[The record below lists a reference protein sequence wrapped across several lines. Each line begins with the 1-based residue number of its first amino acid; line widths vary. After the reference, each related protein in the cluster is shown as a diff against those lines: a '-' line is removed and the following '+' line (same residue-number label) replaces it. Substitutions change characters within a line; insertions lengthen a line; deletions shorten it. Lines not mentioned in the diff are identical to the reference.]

1 MTTHQWKTNEE
12 ILFKWTDANRSRRS
26 DIVNIRSFKKEPEKN
41 HMRQSEGNV
50 FTTPLRKD
58 VSYFFHVDEAA
69 RARVVHYLYT
79 FFLVTIFAS
88 PLTRKIEKM
97 RYACAHSSLSGAS
110 LFLVCFCFIKA
121 IWLTVSYQDFNK
133 KKRILL
139 VLLLFLSR
147 SGRSDCDCE
156 NAILNKSVLLQYR
169 TWLMKVWYHLIRCG
183 DTFRLKLK
191 GS

>member
-1 MTTHQWKTNEE
+1 MKD
-12 ILFKWTDANRSRRS
+12 KWRNRSRRS
-26 DIVNIRSFKKEPEKN
+26 DIVNIRSFKKSPKRTIWEAVRRERFHNPVE
-41 HMRQSEGNV
+41 EGCQLL
-50 FTTPLRKD
+50 FSRWWGSKSKSGALPL
-58 VSYFFHVDEAA
+58 YIFF
-69 RARVVHYLYT
+69 
-79 FFLVTIFAS
+79 VTIFAS

-110 LFLVCFCFIKA
+110 LFLVCFCCIKA

-183 DTFRLKLK
+183 DTFRFKLK